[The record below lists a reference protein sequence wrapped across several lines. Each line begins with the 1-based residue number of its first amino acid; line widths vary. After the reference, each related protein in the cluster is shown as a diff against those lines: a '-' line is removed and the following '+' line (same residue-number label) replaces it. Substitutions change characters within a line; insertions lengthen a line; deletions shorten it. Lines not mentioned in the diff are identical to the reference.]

1 MGMHSFKVE
10 VGPLG
15 WEQRIKTNTIGVISH
30 FARFLGVLG
39 DYFLVKIIGREPN
52 VRRFDEKVVVVLLLW
67 GP

>member
-10 VGPLG
+10 VGPL
-15 WEQRIKTNTIGVISH
+15 EQRIKTNTIGVISH

-52 VRRFDEKVVVVLLLW
+52 VRRFDEKVVAVFY
-67 GP
+67 